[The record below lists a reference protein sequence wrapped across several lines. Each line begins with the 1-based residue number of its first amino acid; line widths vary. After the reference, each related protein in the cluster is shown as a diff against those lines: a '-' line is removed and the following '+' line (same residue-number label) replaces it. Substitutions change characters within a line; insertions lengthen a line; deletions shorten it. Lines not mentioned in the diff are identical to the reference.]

1 MPVKCSAVG
10 DRCTVMND
18 EDSRTALL
26 SGLGTRHGQGVRRA
40 PTADAGRRMTS
51 VTGALGGRVAWVTG
65 SSRGLGRV
73 IAAYLA
79 SLGARVV
86 VHGTTPTSTRAF
98 DEADS
103 LAAVANEIA
112 TAYGVETL

>member
-1 MPVKCSAVG
+1 
-10 DRCTVMND
+10 
-18 EDSRTALL
+18 
-26 SGLGTRHGQGVRRA
+26 
-40 PTADAGRRMTS
+40 MTS

-112 TAYGVETL
+112 TASDMVSTTKSAPLRTSDWCIT